1 MIRTL
6 VFTTNNLRL
15 HDALSGQTVRERGG
29 RGEGG
34 GNQKANL

>member
-6 VFTTNNLRL
+6 VFTTSNLRL
-15 HDALSGQTVRERGG
+15 HDALSGQTVREVGG
-29 RGEGG
+29 EEG